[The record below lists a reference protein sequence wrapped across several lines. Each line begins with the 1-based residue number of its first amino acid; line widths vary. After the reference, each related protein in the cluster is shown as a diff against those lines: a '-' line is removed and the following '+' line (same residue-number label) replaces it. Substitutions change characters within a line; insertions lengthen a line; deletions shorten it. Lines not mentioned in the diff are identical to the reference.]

1 MPVALRDLLRRHWTL
16 GRGRQICALGL
27 GALLAFGGPAAAQ
40 ESAATSAL
48 KNGTASY
55 AAGKYENAVRQ
66 LTAAINADALGPDNA
81 AKALYLRGMAYRK
94 MNEPSRAIADLGAA
108 MWLGLPAS
116 DALSAKVNRALSFRA
131 TGLSAE
137 ADAEIA
143 SARKASSSSQVD
155 ALLAE
160 NGGAADASMAAFT
173 TEVRVESPAPAP
185 ASPPTRTAD
194 ASAQWTTSVAST
206 PAPLPPAPEKP
217 APPPTA
223 GWDTA
228 VATSEGTPPT
238 SSGGNRLTRWWGS
251 LRSRDAAAP
260 APSPGESG
268 APPPQA
274 ASANWATETKT
285 AAATPAA
292 EPSAAP
298 PPAAAS
304 GYLLQLTA
312 SRSEEEARQLWQQV
326 SGQHKEFAGRQPL
339 IEKTDI
345 GNLGTFYRLQIGP
358 FPDKGESLK
367 LCNALK
373 QSGVDC
379 FLVTR

>member
-1 MPVALRDLLRRHWTL
+1 MPVALRDLLRRYWTL
-16 GRGRQICALGL
+16 RRGRRICALGL
-27 GALLAFGGPAAAQ
+27 GALLVFAGPAAAQ

-66 LTAAINADALGPDNA
+66 LTAAINTDTLGPDNA

-94 MNEPSRAIADLGAA
+94 INESSRAISDLGAA
-108 MWLGLPAS
+108 LWLGLPAS
-116 DALSAKVNRALSFRA
+116 DALSAKVNRALCFRA
-131 TGLSAE
+131 AGLGTE

-143 SARKASSSSQVD
+143 SARKASSNSQVD

-160 NGGAADASMAAFT
+160 NGGAVDASMAAFT
-173 TEVRVESPAPAP
+173 TEVRVESQAPAPAP
-185 ASPPTRTAD
+185 QPTRTAD
-194 ASAQWTTSVAST
+194 ASAQWTTSVANT

-217 APPPTA
+217 TPPTA

-228 VATSEGTPPT
+228 VATSEGTPPA
-238 SSGGNRLTRWWGS
+238 SGGGNRLTRWWGS
-251 LRSRDAAAP
+251 LRSRDEAAP
-260 APSPGESG
+260 APNSSESN
-268 APPPQA
+268 APQQA
-274 ASANWATETKT
+274 PSANWATETKT
-285 AAATPAA
+285 AAATPTA

-298 PPAAAS
+298 PPAAPS

-367 LCNALK
+367 LCNELK